1 MENYERFSHSLKS
14 NYPRI
19 IVDVIS
25 ILHRG
30 IDTNG
35 TGVNPIRVDRYY
47 QLRKQQ
53 DTMIEEKRLKT
64 SIATTATTTTITR
77 AAAIHRKKIP
87 LSKDE
92 LVEPLVHIT
101 NRDRRELEKSIE
113 RLSYLDLKKLS
124 E

>member
-1 MENYERFSHSLKS
+1 MENYESFSHSLKS

-35 TGVNPIRVDRYY
+35 TKVNPISVGKYY

-53 DTMIEEKRLKT
+53 DIMIEEKWLEKT
-64 SIATTATTTTITR
+64 SIATTVATTTITSHM
-77 AAAIHRKKIP
+77 IKILIP
-87 LSKDE
+87 L
-92 LVEPLVHIT
+92 L
-101 NRDRRELEKSIE
+101 R
-113 RLSYLDLKKLS
+113 
-124 E
+124 